1 MNSLKTI
8 EGPLKRIMIVNLW
21 DHGVISN
28 TTDFDSVVS
37 RATRDGPVLLKFEF
51 LR

>member
-1 MNSLKTI
+1 
-8 EGPLKRIMIVNLW
+8 MIVNLW

-37 RATRDGPVLLKFEF
+37 RATRDGPVLICLNFEN
-51 LR
+51 RIKYDI